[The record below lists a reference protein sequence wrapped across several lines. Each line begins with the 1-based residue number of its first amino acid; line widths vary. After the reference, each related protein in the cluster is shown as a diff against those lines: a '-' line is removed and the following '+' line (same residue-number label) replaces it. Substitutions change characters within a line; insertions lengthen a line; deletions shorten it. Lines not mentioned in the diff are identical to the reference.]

1 MEHPTALSAAAVAR
15 SRGLGEARW
24 SPDGAHLGWLEVA
37 GGVVDLFVAP
47 ADGSGPPLQVTAAVP
62 VTRLGSY
69 GGGGWC
75 WASPD
80 ESGTDEIV
88 YAGDD
93 GRLLVISRHGGPVRE
108 LTTEG
113 TAAAPSYAAG
123 PTSGGRVTF
132 VLETDHSCA
141 VAVVPFAG
149 SAPPMTGSA
158 VTVSSADYAWDPV
171 WSPDGAWLAWHEWDL
186 PAMPWDDSCIV
197 MARADGAEP
206 RVVAG
211 GGDTGHAVAQPRFSP
226 DGSMLAWVSD
236 ATGWMQVWVATVDA
250 RGGADGE
257 VGDARP
263 LLDEPHEHAEPSW
276 GPGQRSY
283 TWSPD
288 SRSIA
293 LNRNEKGFGRLVVVD
308 VASTTVRERSK
319 GWHHGIEWGAP
330 GIVGVRSG
338 GRTAPQVTVFDPAG
352 DGSTGRRPVARGAP
366 GELDALDL
374 PEPDPVTWTAD
385 DGATV
390 HGILWRP
397 LAPLG
402 PRGTPPPLLVDVHGG
417 PTDQAVVG
425 WAPRVRWFLSR
436 GWSVLAPNP
445 RGSTGY
451 GRAYLRAA
459 DGGWGTVDVDDTVA
473 GIRAL
478 ADRGEVD
485 GARVGIMGGSA
496 GGFTA
501 LLVGTATPPVV
512 RAIVSLYAVTDLLDL
527 VATTH
532 RFESRYLDTLV
543 GPLPECA
550 TRYRDRSPVHRA
562 SEITV
567 PVLVLQG
574 DQDKVVPAAQAQRL
588 VDALRAAG
596 TPVEHHVYE
605 GEGHGWSRPDTVTD
619 ALERI
624 EAFLAKW
631 VTT

>member
-1 MEHPTALSAAAVAR
+1 
-15 SRGLGEARW
+15 
-24 SPDGAHLGWLEVA
+24 
-37 GGVVDLFVAP
+37 
-47 ADGSGPPLQVTAAVP
+47 
-62 VTRLGSY
+62 
-69 GGGGWC
+69 
-75 WASPD
+75 
-80 ESGTDEIV
+80 
-88 YAGDD
+88 
-93 GRLLVISRHGGPVRE
+93 
-108 LTTEG
+108 
-113 TAAAPSYAAG
+113 
-123 PTSGGRVTF
+123 
-132 VLETDHSCA
+132 
-141 VAVVPFAG
+141 
-149 SAPPMTGSA
+149 
-158 VTVSSADYAWDPV
+158 
-171 WSPDGAWLAWHEWDL
+171 
-186 PAMPWDDSCIV
+186 
-197 MARADGAEP
+197 
-206 RVVAG
+206 
-211 GGDTGHAVAQPRFSP
+211 
-226 DGSMLAWVSD
+226 
-236 ATGWMQVWVATVDA
+236 
-250 RGGADGE
+250 
-257 VGDARP
+257 
-263 LLDEPHEHAEPSW
+263 
-276 GPGQRSY
+276 
-283 TWSPD
+283 
-288 SRSIA
+288 
-293 LNRNEKGFGRLVVVD
+293 
-308 VASTTVRERSK
+308 VRERSK

-485 GARVGIMGGSA
+485 GARVGIIGGSA

-527 VATTH
+527 AATTH